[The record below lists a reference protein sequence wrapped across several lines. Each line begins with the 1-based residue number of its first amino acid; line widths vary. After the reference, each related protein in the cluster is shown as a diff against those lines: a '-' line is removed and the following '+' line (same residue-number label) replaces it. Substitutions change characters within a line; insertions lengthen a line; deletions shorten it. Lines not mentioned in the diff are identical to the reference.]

1 MTWTSIGRLL
11 SQTKRIV
18 ATGWCRKI
26 KKQPYFTHGTM
37 AAIYAA
43 PTTTLTDEKVQ
54 IKLSG
59 FDPGSKVTVRSY
71 LPDPGLHFEAHGH
84 FVVDS
89 NGEVSMEQNPSLGGT
104 YTDVEPMGLFWSM
117 TQSPGQKLGLRY
129 AKKDVTIPMQIT
141 LSVHKG
147 HLDISAL
154 QTDAPVAKT
163 QIQKTYMRPGVEI
176 IKVRSGKV
184 RGKVFKPKG
193 PGPFKGVIDLFGS
206 SGGLAEFRAAL
217 LASRG
222 FAAYALPYFRY
233 EDLPTTFERLEL
245 DYFEEAVD
253 WLQSQSFVQP
263 GGIGVCG
270 VSYGAEI
277 AALMSTN
284 FPEKISACVS
294 ISGSCVHTTIPMSY
308 KGRDIPYLGVD
319 FFRINTIKV
328 GDVPVINMYEA
339 CDPLET
345 APADSII
352 ELEKAQHLLFFV
364 GLDDQNWPAPVFID
378 GAERR
383 LKALGCN
390 NYEIVRY
397 PGCGHL
403 IEPPYAPV
411 TLVSYYKLA
420 DGVIDWGG
428 SLREHQRAQEHH
440 WPKLLQFL
448 DKYVGSQTTSQS
460 LFSKL

>member
-1 MTWTSIGRLL
+1 M
-11 SQTKRIV
+11 
-18 ATGWCRKI
+18 AT
-26 KKQPYFTHGTM
+26 
-37 AAIYAA
+37 IYAT

-59 FDPGSKVTVRSY
+59 FDSGSKVTVRSF
-71 LPDPGLHFEAHGH
+71 LPEKGLHFEAHGH
-84 FVVDS
+84 FVVDG
-89 NGEVSMEQNPSLGGT
+89 NGEISMEQDPSLGGT

-117 TQSPGQKLGLRY
+117 TQSPGQKRGLRFM
-129 AKKDVTIPMQIT
+129 KKDVNKPMQIT

-154 QTDAPVAKT
+154 QTDAPIAKT
-163 QIQKTYMRPGVEI
+163 QIQRSYMSSDVEI

-193 PGPFKGVIDLFGS
+193 PGPFKGVIDMFGGA
-206 SGGLAEFRAAL
+206 GGLLAYRAAL

-233 EDLPTTFERLEL
+233 EDLPSSVGQVELE
-245 DYFEEAVD
+245 YFEEATD

-263 GGIGVCG
+263 GGIGVCA
-270 VSYGAEI
+270 VSYGTVLGARMATE
-277 AALMSTN
+277 

-294 ISGSCVHTTIPMSY
+294 ISGCSANITVPMSY
-308 KGRDIPYLGVD
+308 KGRDIPYLNFD
-319 FFRINTIKV
+319 YSRMKTT
-328 GDVPVINMYEA
+328 EA
-339 CDPLET
+339 GLVNIYDMIDPLET
-345 APADSII
+345 APAGALI
-352 ELEKAQHLLFFV
+352 EFEKAQNLLFFV
-364 GLDDQNWPAPVFID
+364 GMDDKNLPAQHFID
-378 GAERR
+378 ATEKR

-403 IEPPYAPV
+403 IEPPYAPI
-411 TLVSYYKLA
+411 TLVSYYKA
-420 DGVIDWGG
+420 VDGVIEWGG
-428 SLREHQRAQEHH
+428 SLREHQRALEHH

-448 DKYVGSQTTSQS
+448 DKHVGSQTTSRQS
-460 LFSKL
+460 LHSKL

>member
-1 MTWTSIGRLL
+1 MNWISLNRFATSYC
-11 SQTKRIV
+11 SWKY
-18 ATGWCRKI
+18 
-26 KKQPYFTHGTM
+26 KQYFIHCVHRTM
-37 AAIYAA
+37 ATIYAA
-43 PTTTLTDEKVQ
+43 PTSTLTDEKVQ

-59 FDPGSKVTVRSY
+59 FDPGSKVTVRSF
-71 LPDPGLHFEAHGH
+71 LPEPGLHFEAHGH
-84 FVVDS
+84 FVVDG

-117 TQSPGQKLGLRY
+117 TQSPGQKLGLRFV
-129 AKKDVTIPMQIT
+129 KKDVTIPMHIT

-154 QTDAPVAKT
+154 QTDAPIAKT

-176 IKVRSGKV
+176 IKVRSGRV

-193 PGPFKGVIDLFGS
+193 PGPFKGVIDMFGG
-206 SGGLAEFRAAL
+206 SGGLIEFRAAL

-222 FAAYALPYFRY
+222 FAAYALPYFGY
-233 EDLPTTFERLEL
+233 EDLPDMVTDMEPHELE
-245 DYFEEAVD
+245 YFEEATD
-253 WLQSQSFVQP
+253 WLQSQPFVQP

-270 VSYGAEI
+270 VSYGTVVASRM
-277 AALMSTN
+277 ATK
-284 FPEKISACVS
+284 FPEKISACVN
-294 ISGSCVHTTIPMSY
+294 ISGNCVNATLPMSY
-308 KGRDIPYLGVD
+308 KGKAIPYLGFDYSRLKTTEGGLISTYD
-319 FFRINTIKV
+319 FL
-328 GDVPVINMYEA
+328 
-339 CDPLET
+339 DPLET
-345 APADSII
+345 APAEAII

-364 GLDDQNWPAPVFID
+364 GLDDKNWHTQDFID

-411 TLVSYYKLA
+411 TLVSHFKFA
-420 DGVIDWGG
+420 GGIIDWGG

-448 DKYVGSQTTSQS
+448 DKYVGSQTTSHQS
-460 LFSKL
+460 LHSNL